1 MPDYSTRAPGVY
13 LEEVSGVRPISG
25 VGTAL
30 PAFLGLAPTGPTVP
44 TYVAN
49 WTQFAELFGGL
60 QPGMSLGHAVY
71 AYLANGGSGAM
82 VVRTGGGEDD
92 GGPAVAAA
100 LLTDDAGVPAVLVRA
115 RQPGDGGNAI
125 RIEVTGPPPAEG
137 RSAAEAPGGADDEP
151 VGADDQADT
160 PATGSRAGG
169 EGTFE
174 LSVTGQTDTPEIYS
188 GLTVESLLV
197 QLQTSALIS
206 AAAPEGRPLR
216 RPAAGSTTLQGGSAG
231 VEMDADAFLG
241 EAEARTGLAGLVTED
256 EVTMVAAPDLVTALA
271 AGAMTVDAVTAV
283 QRAMIEHCEALH
295 DRMAIIDPPLFA
307 EAGSPDL
314 PMTTQQVLE
323 WRAGLPSSRFAAT
336 YCPWVTVL
344 DPESGREVARPP
356 SGFAA
361 GVWARNDAEHGVA
374 SAPTGRL
381 RGTLGL
387 TRHFTDADQ
396 GRLNPRGINCL
407 RVFRG
412 QGPVV
417 YGVRTLSDDSEWR
430 YLNVRRLFNYI
441 EESVM
446 EGTQFA
452 VFAPNDTDLWARLRR
467 SVSAFLLTLWRDG
480 ALVGTT
486 PDEAFY
492 VRCDTETN
500 PRELIDQ
507 GVVTVEIGAAPVRPA
522 EFVIIRVRQSSDG
535 SAVSE

>member
-30 PAFLGLAPTGPTVP
+30 PAFLGLAPKGPTVP

-49 WTQFAELFGGL
+49 WTQFEEMFGGI
-60 QPGMSLGHAVY
+60 QPGLSLGRAVY
-71 AYLANGGSGAM
+71 SYIANGGSGTM
-82 VVRTGGGEDD
+82 VVRTGGEDEI
-92 GGPAVAAA
+92 GPAAAR
-100 LLTDDAGVPAVLVRA
+100 AVLSDGSGGQALIMTA
-115 RQPGDGGNAI
+115 RQPGEAGNAI
-125 RIEVTGPPPAEG
+125 RVEVSGGPAPEETSEPAPHDAGGDEDTQDTEDVPGPSSPNVDAPFDMTVTGPGGTAEHY
-137 RSAAEAPGGADDEP
+137 
-151 VGADDQADT
+151 
-160 PATGSRAGG
+160 TG
-169 EGTFE
+169 
-174 LSVTGQTDTPEIYS
+174 VTA
-188 GLTVESLLV
+188 ESLLQ
-197 QLQTSALIS
+197 QLQTSALVAVS
-206 AAAPEGRPLR
+206 APEGRPVG
-216 RPAAGSTTLQGGSAG
+216 RPSDSSTTLQGGSSG
-231 VEMDADAFLG
+231 TEVGADAFIG
-241 EAEARTGLAGLVTED
+241 DAEARTGLAGLVTED

-271 AGAMTVDAVTAV
+271 AGSMTKTAVTAV

-295 DRMAIIDPPLFA
+295 DRMAIIDPPLFVEGSSA
-307 EAGSPDL
+307 ET
-314 PMTTQQVLE
+314 PMTTQQYLE
-323 WRAGLPSSRFAAT
+323 WRDGLPSSKFAAT

-344 DPESGREVARPP
+344 DLASGQEVAEPP
-356 SGFAA
+356 SGFVA

-374 SAPTGRL
+374 SAPSGRL
-381 RGTLGL
+381 RNTLSL
-387 TRHFTDADQ
+387 TRQFTDADQ
-396 GRLNPRGINCL
+396 GRLNPRGVNCL

-417 YGVRTLSDDSEWR
+417 YGVRTLSDDTEWR

-486 PDEAFY
+486 PEEAFY
-492 VRCDTETN
+492 VRCDAETN
-500 PRELIDQ
+500 PRDLIDQ
-507 GVVTVEIGAAPVRPA
+507 GVVTVEIGAAPVKPA
-522 EFVIIRVRQSSDG
+522 EFVVIRVRQSSDG